1 MSVEKK
7 NSLAEGSIPD
17 NVQGQPE
24 GGEGIS
30 RRDFVRRAAQT
41 AAFSL
46 FGVLGLD
53 AVMERVLER
62 VSEVRAIEGLSAAV
76 SAELHRHRLM
86 HYANAED
93 MGVLHEIGCIQ
104 NYVCNETA
112 VSCNNYWCG
121 GGGQHFDCVTRG
133 FDCSWKFD
141 CYDFRCDASY
151 TCLNSPVCHSN
162 YTQIC

>member
-1 MSVEKK
+1 MATEGKK
-7 NSLAEGSIPD
+7 NSSAEGVVPD
-17 NVQGQPE
+17 SVQGQPE
-24 GGEGIS
+24 GREGIS

-53 AVMERVLER
+53 AVMEKVLER
-62 VSEVRAIEGLSAAV
+62 VSEVRAIEDLSAAV

-104 NYVCNETA
+104 NYTCNETA

-121 GGGQHFDCVTRG
+121 GGGQHFDC
-133 FDCSWKFD
+133 
-141 CYDFRCDASY
+141 YDFRCDSSY